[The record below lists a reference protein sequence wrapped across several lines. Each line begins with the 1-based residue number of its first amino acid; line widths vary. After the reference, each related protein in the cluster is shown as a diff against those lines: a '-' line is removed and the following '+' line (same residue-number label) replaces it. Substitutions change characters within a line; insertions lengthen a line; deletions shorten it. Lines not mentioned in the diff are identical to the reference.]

1 MAKKSYTVISNI
13 IVYVLL
19 LLLLT
24 GTIGFFAVFTNGF
37 KGDFKTFYLE
47 YNGEKIIS
55 DKDHFPLSVQTQHRF
70 DIRFPLDFFNKN
82 TDKFGYTVKILPN
95 VTKETDFTFTVNG
108 ITHTYSKQSDL
119 TKGFDITLSETY
131 FTITINKTL
140 SEILS
145 ELYLNEPVTDVPEAI
160 KSGNDYFLLVVTT
173 ANNEAQLRIAFQ
185 LTGNILRL
193 SPDHI
198 VF

>member
-1 MAKKSYTVISNI
+1 MWAKKSYTVISNI

-82 TDKFGYTVKILPN
+82 TDKFGYTDKNLAKRNKRNGFYIYGKRNNAHLF
-95 VTKETDFTFTVNG
+95 ETIRF
-108 ITHTYSKQSDL
+108 
-119 TKGFDITLSETY
+119 
-131 FTITINKTL
+131 NKRFRYYPFRN
-140 SEILS
+140 IFH
-145 ELYLNEPVTDVPEAI
+145 
-160 KSGNDYFLLVVTT
+160 DY
-173 ANNEAQLRIAFQ
+173 
-185 LTGNILRL
+185 
-193 SPDHI
+193 DK
-198 VF
+198 